1 MQDSGFKKKDRLTT
15 NIPQEQFVYTRGGEH
30 KVMKKVVNSVLASA
44 LALTVA
50 PMAFAEEATQAPAM
64 DANMEKTVKRLEAL
78 GLVAG
83 YGNGDYGVDK
93 TITRAEFATLI
104 VRARGLEQ
112 GAKLAQFQSTFTDVR
127 TTDWFSGFVNV
138 ASGQDI
144 VKGFPDKSFK
154 PQNQVT
160 YAEAVTMIVR
170 ALGYEPAVRGDFWP
184 NNFIAKA
191 SELNIAKNI
200 AAPNNAATRG
210 EVFKMLDNA
219 LRVKLLD
226 QIEFGTDIRF
236 EYSKETLLTKY
247 LKVTV
252 RDMDWVNDEKLDG
265 EDLPFVTN
273 VPVIGLGTLKANE
286 ITLSG
291 KAAGLGSSM
300 TYKVADGINPNE
312 FAGQHVQVWI
322 KDDAPSTIVW
332 MEGSADEDVI
342 MDRLGDFYLD
352 GTNIKNDGSKLSKDS
367 DIKKLKLELDG
378 SGKTYKFSE
387 DVKVTYNFHTYDSLE
402 ALQDIITDT
411 DGFAFSAKLVLNN
424 DNEISY
430 IHVID
435 DQTMNKSVKEVK
447 YGSKMIEK
455 IDADKKKIYNLDDK
469 SFGELEDLEE
479 GEDFLVFL
487 DNKPSK
493 LSELQPMDVY
503 NVYYAGG
510 DDDKLLVFATRNVV
524 EGKVE
529 KITMKSATDNRL
541 VIDGKTYR
549 FRLDHSTYSDNG
561 NKDIE
566 DITKNNQDT
575 IKDLDGEEVKLYLD
589 ASGRIRH
596 IETADAI
603 TDRRFKATVSKQALY
618 SGGDFNFQVVSESGK
633 KVDITIDPKDIKG
646 TDGKQYPE
654 DNVEEDFAPDK
665 ENPLLLEVTLDA
677 KGEAEKVKVLP
688 TKLYKSSGNA
698 WLDNADE
705 DEDILKH
712 NGKGYEVTSDTAIF
726 DLTSEI
732 EGSKRKTLKK
742 PGIAKFSKIADQ
754 RNTSVLYTLN
764 EDDLEVDAI
773 FVIEGKSA
781 SSDMQYG
788 QIVQYDRSGGKHTMK
803 VVTVVDKEVKEVE
816 YTLDDKSSELT
827 DRGIKTGDFIAFSL
841 NGSDEVVVDEVV
853 EVVDAAD
860 DIESLKLLDEDDYS
874 DAEIYDIS
882 AAIATKIDGN
892 KITYVAKDEDGKKL
906 GERDYIVR
914 SNTAYFNA
922 YDIEPGDKVEEGDYI
937 VLFSTEDVASRYD
950 YVLFIN
956 SKKDVEREDLETEG
970 FLAQAKYD
978 EDGNGGGDDDITPD
992 LKVDSL
998 AWSGVD
1004 KLGGLMKEFSVT
1016 GTAVKGAEVEV
1027 TIGKQ
1032 SKTVTADDKG
1042 KFTVEGI
1049 LGKADVT
1056 DAVITVTVG
1065 KESKEYE
1072 VTIELED

>member
-50 PMAFAEEATQAPAM
+50 PMAFAEEATTAPAM

-342 MDRLGDFYLD
+342 MDRLGDFFLD
-352 GTNIKNDGSKLSKDS
+352 GTDMKGDGSKLSKDS
-367 DIKKLKLELDG
+367 DIKKLKVELDG

-387 DVKVTYNFHTYDSLE
+387 DVKVTYNFHSYDSLD
-402 ALQDIITDT
+402 ALQDIISDNK
-411 DGFAFSAKLVLNN
+411 GFTFSAKLVLNN

-447 YGSKMIEK
+447 YGSKIIEK
-455 IDADKKKIYNLDDK
+455 VDADKKKIWNLDDK
-469 SFGELEDLEE
+469 TFGDLEDKEE

-510 DDDKLLVFATRNVV
+510 DEDKLLVFATRNVV

-529 KITMKSATDNRL
+529 KVTMRSETDNRL

-549 FRLDHSTYSDNG
+549 FRLNHSTYSDNA

-566 DITKNNQDT
+566 DITDKNQDT
-575 IKDLDGEEVKLYLD
+575 IRDLDGEEVKLYLD

-596 IETADAI
+596 IETADSVS
-603 TDRRFKATVSKQALY
+603 DRRFKATVSKQALY

-654 DNVEEDFAPDK
+654 DDVETDFAPDK

-732 EGSKRKTLKK
+732 EGNKRKTLKK

-788 QIVQYDRSGGKHTMK
+788 LLLGGDRSGGKHTMK
-803 VVTVVDKEVKEVE
+803 VITTVDKEVKEVE
-816 YTLDDKSSELT
+816 FTLDDKFTELT
-827 DRGIKTGDFIAFSL
+827 GRDIDRGDFIAFSL
-841 NGSDEVVVDEVV
+841 NGNDEVVVDEVV
-853 EVVDAAD
+853 EVVDSAN
-860 DIESLKLLDEDDYS
+860 DIESLKLLKKDKWS
-874 DAEIYDIS
+874 DAEVYHLS
-882 AAIATKIDGN
+882 TAIASKIDGN
-892 KITYVAKDEDGKKL
+892 KIIYEVKDKDGKK
-906 GERDYIVR
+906 EKAEYIVR

-922 YDIEPGDKVEEGDYI
+922 YDLEAGDKVEEGDYI
-937 VLFSTEDVASRYD
+937 VLMSTEDVASRYD
-950 YVLFIN
+950 YVLYIN
-956 SKKDVEREDLETEG
+956 SKKEVEKYDLDTED
-970 FLAQAKYD
+970 FLAQADLKPVP
-978 EDGNGGGDDDITPD
+978 DDD
-992 LKVDSL
+992 
-998 AWSGVD
+998 D
-1004 KLGGLMKEFSVT
+1004 KDPEFLDEES
-1016 GTAVKGAEVEV
+1016 VEV
-1027 TIGKQ
+1027 TA
-1032 SKTVTADDKG
+1032 VE
-1042 KFTVEGI
+1042 KFGGTIIDYTVEGI
-1049 LGKADVT
+1049 AAPGAEVDVQIAGRGKAVTADKEDGKFSVNFLGKPEQTEV
-1056 DAVITVTVG
+1056 VITVTVDG
-1065 KESKEYE
+1065 ESKEFK
-1072 VTIELED
+1072 LKF